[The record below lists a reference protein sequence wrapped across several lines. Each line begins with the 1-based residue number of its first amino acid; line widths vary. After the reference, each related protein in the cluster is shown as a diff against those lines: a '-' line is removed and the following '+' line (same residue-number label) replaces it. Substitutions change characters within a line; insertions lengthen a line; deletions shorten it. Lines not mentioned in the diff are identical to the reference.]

1 MEQLAKSGSDLT
13 VRERQVLEQLH
24 RCLRNGEIADSLEI
38 SKKTVET
45 HIRHIFLKLG
55 CKNRTQA
62 VLYAQEQGYL

>member
-1 MEQLAKSGSDLT
+1 MEQLARTGSDLT
-13 VRERQVLEQLH
+13 VRERQVLEKLH

-38 SKKTVET
+38 SMKTVET

-62 VLYAQEQGYL
+62 VLFAQEQGYL

>member
-1 MEQLAKSGSDLT
+1 MEQLTRSGGDLT
-13 VRERQVLEQLH
+13 VRERQVLEKLH

-38 SKKTVET
+38 STKTVET

-62 VLYAQEQGYL
+62 VLFAQEQGYL